1 MVKIMSIGEQLLEY
15 YKNGINLDLT
25 LDEIMKEIKK
35 NTREFVYDVTG
46 GDLTWDLGGDIYE
59 TMIEEAKDEYGDNF
73 IVLNVD
79 FDEFYNKYK
88 KDIKEIIESVTS
100 LDEINMMIGKIRALA
115 EEYISE
121 KIIEK

>member
-1 MVKIMSIGEQLLEY
+1 MVEIMSIGEQLLEY
-15 YKNGINLDLT
+15 YKNGTNLDLT

-35 NTREFVYDVTG
+35 NTKEFVYDVTG

-59 TMIEEAKDEYGDNF
+59 TMIEETKDEYGDNF

-79 FDEFYNKYK
+79 FDEFYNKHK

-115 EEYISE
+115 EEYIGE

>member
-25 LDEIMKEIKK
+25 VDEIMKEIKK

>member
-1 MVKIMSIGEQLLEY
+1 MSIGEQLLEY

>member
-115 EEYISE
+115 EEYIGE